1 MYLSVYLFV
10 YVSIY
15 LSDYISIYLSV
26 YISIYLSGYVS
37 IYLYVCIYLLS
48 VQDAIKRMESTLNR
62 AQSDIQKFKQLTDEA
77 NALVV
82 ERQEQEQSWENVPE
96 EFEDAVMGEMM
107 DDPVVLPTSGKV
119 MDRRHIIR

>member
-1 MYLSVYLFV
+1 
-10 YVSIY
+10 
-15 LSDYISIYLSV
+15 
-26 YISIYLSGYVS
+26 
-37 IYLYVCIYLLS
+37 
-48 VQDAIKRMESTLNR
+48 MESTLNR
-62 AQSDIQKFKQLTDEA
+62 AQSDIQKFKQLTDQA

-96 EFEDAVMGEMM
+96 EFEDAVMVEMM